1 MHALQVI
8 VLALIQGVTELF
20 PVSSVGHNVVLP
32 KLFLWHLNQSG
43 PAFLP
48 FVVVLHLGTALALLI
63 FFWRDWV
70 DVARAI
76 FGRGED
82 VEGNRH
88 LLDLLIIGTLP
99 AIFLGFFFEKSFKS
113 LFGSL
118 VVASVMLVVNGL
130 VLFFGDRLRRDRGK
144 TLKDLG
150 WKEALVVGIAES
162 TALIPGISRSGATI
176 VAGLGYGLTN
186 SEAARYA
193 FLLGFPVIL
202 GAGVLEVPKLTA
214 ASVGTGV
221 LPLAILGG
229 LVAAVTA
236 YFSVAFLTR
245 YFRHREGDA
254 LRPFAWYCLF
264 IGVVGLLGAG
274 LHF

>member
-1 MHALQVI
+1 MHAVQVI
-8 VLALIQGVTELF
+8 VLAIVQGVTELF

-32 KLFLWHLNQSG
+32 RLFLWHLNQAG

-48 FVVVLHLGTALALLI
+48 FVVVLHLGTALALLV

-70 DVARAI
+70 DVVRAI
-76 FGRGED
+76 FGRGDAVAE
-82 VEGNRH
+82 NRH
-88 LLDLLIIGTLP
+88 LLDLLIAGTLP
-99 AIFLGFFFEKSFKS
+99 AIFLGFFFEKALKS
-113 LFGSL
+113 LFASL
-118 VVASVMLVVNGL
+118 WLASAMLIVNGA
-130 VLFFGDRLRRDRGK
+130 VLLWGDRLRRPRGR
-144 TLKDLG
+144 TLQDIGLR
-150 WKEALVVGIAES
+150 EALIVGLAES

-176 VAGLGYGLTN
+176 VAGLGYGLSTA
-186 SEAARYA
+186 EAARYA

-202 GAGVLEVPKLTA
+202 GAGVLEVPKLA
-214 ASVGTGV
+214 LASVAPGT

-254 LRPFAWYCLF
+254 LRPFAWYCFAL
-264 IGVVGLLGAG
+264 GVVGLLGAG

>member
-8 VLALIQGVTELF
+8 VLAIIQGITELF
-20 PVSSVGHNVVLP
+20 PISSTGHNVVLP

-48 FVVVLHLGTALALLI
+48 FVVVLHLGTAVALLI
-63 FFWRDWV
+63 FFWRDWI
-70 DVARAI
+70 DVVRAI
-76 FGRGED
+76 FGKGDD
-82 VEGNRH
+82 VEANRH

-99 AIFLGFFFEKSFKS
+99 AVFLGFFFEKTFKS
-113 LFGSL
+113 FFGSL
-118 VVASVMLVVNGL
+118 VLASIMLIVNGFVL
-130 VLFFGDRLRRDRGK
+130 VLGDRLRRDRGK
-144 TLKDLG
+144 TLKDIG
-150 WKEALVVGIAES
+150 WKEALVVGLAES

-176 VAGLGYGLTN
+176 AAGLGYGLSN

-193 FLLGFPVIL
+193 FLLAFPVIL

-214 ASVGTGV
+214 ASVAPGM
-221 LPLAILGG
+221 LPLAIIGG
-229 LVAAVTA
+229 VVAGITA
-236 YFSVAFLTR
+236 YFSVAYLTR

-254 LRPFAWYCLF
+254 LRPFAWYCFF

>member
-1 MHALQVI
+1 MHAIEVI
-8 VLALIQGVTELF
+8 VLAVIQGVTELF
-20 PVSSVGHNVVLP
+20 PISSTGHNVILP
-32 KLFLWHLNQSG
+32 KLFQWHLNQSG

-63 FFWRDWV
+63 FFWREWI
-70 DVARAI
+70 DVVRSI
-76 FGRGED
+76 FGKGED

-99 AIFLGFFFEKSFKS
+99 AVFLGFFFEKTFKS
-113 LFGSL
+113 FFGSL
-118 VVASVMLVVNGL
+118 VLASVMLIINGIA
-130 VLFFGDRLRRDRGK
+130 LFFGERLRRERGR
-144 TLKDLG
+144 TLKDIG
-150 WKEALVVGIAES
+150 WKEALVVGLAES
-162 TALIPGISRSGATI
+162 TALIPGVSRSGATI
-176 VAGLGYGLTN
+176 IAGLGYGLSN

-193 FLLGFPVIL
+193 FLLAFPVIL

-214 ASVGTGV
+214 ASIGPGM

-229 LVAAVTA
+229 LIAGVTA
-236 YFSVAFLTR
+236 YLSVAYLTR